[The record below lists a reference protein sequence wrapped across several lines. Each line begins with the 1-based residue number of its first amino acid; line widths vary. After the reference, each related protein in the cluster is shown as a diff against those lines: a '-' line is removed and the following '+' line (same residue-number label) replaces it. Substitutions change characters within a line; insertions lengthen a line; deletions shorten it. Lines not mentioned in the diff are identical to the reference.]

1 MIELADLFIAP
12 LQGPVDPSKRLFWVF
27 LLSSLLMASLA
38 VSWRSRQFNLA
49 RQVSA
54 LFSKQYWLHRSNLTD
69 AGLLLLNHALHI
81 LLIIPLV
88 GSYLAGTVAVGSVM
102 QSQFGDA
109 PDLPGSTLAVGI
121 AYTLVLFLME
131 DLSRFGLH
139 RAFHRFPLLWHFHR
153 THHSATNLTPLTVH
167 RVHPVES
174 CAYFFRGFIVFSGV
188 SGLFLYLFGG
198 RLSGIDI
205 LGVDC
210 LGFLFNFFGANLRH
224 TPIWLGFGR
233 LERLLISPAQHQIH
247 HSVALHHRGKN
258 LGSCL
263 SIWDRLSGSWLASGD
278 YQQLEFGLSPQA
290 DIETAR
296 EDRALG
302 YRLPARLTVP
312 S

>member
-12 LQGPVDPSKRLFWVF
+12 LQGPVDPSKRLFWMF

-54 LFSKQYWLHRSNLTD
+54 LFSKQYWLHRSNATD

-88 GSYLAGTVAVGSVM
+88 GSYLAGAVAVGSVM

-139 RAFHRFPLLWHFHR
+139 RAFHRFPLAMAFSSHAPQRHESHTTHGAPR
-153 THHSATNLTPLTVH
+153 TPRGILRL
-167 RVHPVES
+167 
-174 CAYFFRGFIVFSGV
+174 FFSRLHCFQRGQ
-188 SGLFLYLFGG
+188 
-198 RLSGIDI
+198 
-205 LGVDC
+205 
-210 LGFLFNFFGANLRH
+210 
-224 TPIWLGFGR
+224 W
-233 LERLLISPAQHQIH
+233 LISVPVRRSPQRYRHPR
-247 HSVALHHRGKN
+247 RG
-258 LGSCL
+258 L
-263 SIWDRLSGSWLASGD
+263 SWLPVQLFWCQFTAYPHLAGVWPTGAAPHQSGTTPN
-278 YQQLEFGLSPQA
+278 SPQRCVA
-290 DIETAR
+290 PP
-296 EDRALG
+296 G
-302 YRLPARLTVP
+302 
-312 S
+312 